1 MPLHAFIKIISQ
13 YKYTLF
19 EDICNTQEHYFL
31 MKSIKLQDSF
41 YKYHQNQNR
50 TQQLKEKRERDIWQ
64 YRKEKERNNR
74 QKKKWEQDYK
84 TDKSSI

>member
-41 YKYHQNQNR
+41 YKSHKNKDR
-50 TQQLKEKRERDIWQ
+50 TQQLKEKP
-64 YRKEKERNNR
+64 
-74 QKKKWEQDYK
+74 K
-84 TDKSSI
+84 TKIG

>member
-1 MPLHAFIKIISQ
+1 MLLYTFIKIISQ

-41 YKYHQNQNR
+41 YKSHQNKDR
-50 TQQLKEKRERDIWQ
+50 TQQLKEKPKTNIRQ
-64 YRKEKERNNR
+64 YREQKERLNR
-74 QKKKWEQDYK
+74 QKIKQE
-84 TDKSSI
+84 